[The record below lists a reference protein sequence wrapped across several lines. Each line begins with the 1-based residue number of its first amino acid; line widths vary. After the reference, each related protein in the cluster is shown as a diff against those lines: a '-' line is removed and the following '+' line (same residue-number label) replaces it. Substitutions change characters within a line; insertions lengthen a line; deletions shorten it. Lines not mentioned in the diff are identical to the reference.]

1 MKGFL
6 FFTSIGFL
14 IGLCLFGGEMEQF
27 EPHVIN
33 TKYDQETMEY
43 FREITLKSEFN
54 DKIKRQPIKYKSDVK
69 IYLQG
74 FTDKFIEDEVN
85 RILQDLNAIIDPIEL
100 YTVNKKSDA
109 NMVVF
114 LGDLQSFL
122 TLNTDLIDSPQLNT
136 CDGYFKLRTR
146 GDEILSSRIF
156 INLKKQE
163 GSLDLQDCLREEISQ
178 SLGAINDSY
187 LYPTSTFYQGEN
199 YVTEYSELD
208 VNVLKLL
215 YNGK

>member
-1 MKGFL
+1 M

-14 IGLCLFGGEMEQF
+14 IGLWLFGAEMKEF
-27 EPHVIN
+27 EPHVMN
-33 TKYDQETMEY
+33 TNYNQETMEY
-43 FREITLKSEFN
+43 FREITLKNELN
-54 DKIKRQPIKYKSDVK
+54 NKIKRHPIKYKSDVK

-74 FTDKFIEDEVN
+74 HTDKFIEDEVTE
-85 RILQDLNAIIDPIEL
+85 ILQDLNMIIDPIEL
-100 YTVNKKSDA
+100 YKADKKSDA

-122 TLNTDLIDSPQLNT
+122 ILNPDLIDSPQLNT

-156 INLKKQE
+156 INLDNQE
-163 GSLDLQDCLREEISQ
+163 NKLDLQDCLFEEIVQ
-178 SLGAINDSY
+178 SLGAVNDSY
-187 LYPTSTFYQGEN
+187 RYPSSIFYQGSN
-199 YVTEYSELD
+199 YVTELSEMD
-208 VNVLKLL
+208 VNVIKIL

>member
-1 MKGFL
+1 
-6 FFTSIGFL
+6 
-14 IGLCLFGGEMEQF
+14 
-27 EPHVIN
+27 
-33 TKYDQETMEY
+33 
-43 FREITLKSEFN
+43 
-54 DKIKRQPIKYKSDVK
+54 
-69 IYLQG
+69 
-74 FTDKFIEDEVN
+74 
-85 RILQDLNAIIDPIEL
+85 
-100 YTVNKKSDA
+100 
-109 NMVVF
+109 MVVF

-122 TLNTDLIDSPQLNT
+122 TLNPDLIDSPQLNT
-136 CDGYFKLRTR
+136 CDGYFKLRTC

-199 YVTEYSELD
+199 YVTEYSEMD
-208 VNVLKLL
+208 VNVIKIL

>member
-1 MKGFL
+1 MKGFV

-14 IGLCLFGGEMEQF
+14 IGLWLFGAEMKEF
-27 EPHVIN
+27 EPHVMN
-33 TKYDQETMEY
+33 TNYNQETMEY
-43 FREITLKSEFN
+43 FREITLKNELN
-54 DKIKRQPIKYKSDVK
+54 NKIKRHPIKYKSDVK

-74 FTDKFIEDEVN
+74 HTDKFIEDEVTE
-85 RILQDLNAIIDPIEL
+85 ILQDLNMIIDPIEL
-100 YTVNKKSDA
+100 YKADKKSDA

-122 TLNTDLIDSPQLNT
+122 ILNPDLIDSPQLNT

-156 INLKKQE
+156 INLDNQE
-163 GSLDLQDCLREEISQ
+163 NKLDLQDCLFEEIVQ
-178 SLGAINDSY
+178 SLGAVNDSY
-187 LYPTSTFYQGEN
+187 RYPSSIFYQGSN
-199 YVTEYSELD
+199 YVTELSEMD
-208 VNVLKLL
+208 VNVIKIL

>member
-1 MKGFL
+1 M

-14 IGLCLFGGEMEQF
+14 IGLWLFGAEMKEF
-27 EPHVIN
+27 EPHVMN
-33 TKYDQETMEY
+33 TNYNQETMEY
-43 FREITLKSEFN
+43 FREITLKNELN
-54 DKIKRQPIKYKSDVK
+54 NKIKRHPIKYKSDVK

-74 FTDKFIEDEVN
+74 HTDKFIEDEVTE
-85 RILQDLNAIIDPIEL
+85 ILQDLNLIIDPIEL
-100 YTVNKKSDA
+100 YKADKKSDA

-122 TLNTDLIDSPQLNT
+122 ILNPDLIDSPQLNT

-156 INLKKQE
+156 INLDNQE
-163 GSLDLQDCLREEISQ
+163 NKLDLQDCLFEEIVQ
-178 SLGAINDSY
+178 SLGAVNDSY
-187 LYPTSTFYQGEN
+187 RYPSSIFYQGSN
-199 YVTEYSELD
+199 HVTELSEMD
-208 VNVLKLL
+208 VNVIKIL

>member
-1 MKGFL
+1 MKGFV

-14 IGLCLFGGEMEQF
+14 IGLWLFGAEMKEF
-27 EPHVIN
+27 EPHVMN
-33 TKYDQETMEY
+33 TNYNQETMEY
-43 FREITLKSEFN
+43 FREITLKNELN
-54 DKIKRQPIKYKSDVK
+54 NKIKRHPIKYKSDVK

-74 FTDKFIEDEVN
+74 HTDKFIEDEVTE
-85 RILQDLNAIIDPIEL
+85 ILQDLNMIIDPIEL
-100 YTVNKKSDA
+100 YKADKKSDA

-122 TLNTDLIDSPQLNT
+122 ILYPDLIDSPQLNT

-156 INLKKQE
+156 INLDNQE
-163 GSLDLQDCLREEISQ
+163 NKLDLQDCLFEEIVQ
-178 SLGAINDSY
+178 SLGAVNDSY
-187 LYPTSTFYQGEN
+187 RYPSSIFYQGSN
-199 YVTEYSELD
+199 YVTELSEMD
-208 VNVLKLL
+208 VNVIKIL

>member
-1 MKGFL
+1 MKGFV

-14 IGLCLFGGEMEQF
+14 IGLWLFGAEMKEF
-27 EPHVIN
+27 EPHVMN
-33 TKYDQETMEY
+33 TNYNQETMEY
-43 FREITLKSEFN
+43 FREITLKNELN
-54 DKIKRQPIKYKSDVK
+54 NKIKRHPIKYKSDVK

-74 FTDKFIEDEVN
+74 HTDKFIEDEVTE
-85 RILQDLNAIIDPIEL
+85 ILQDLNMIIDPIEL
-100 YTVNKKSDA
+100 YKADKKSDA

-156 INLKKQE
+156 INLDNQE
-163 GSLDLQDCLREEISQ
+163 NKLDLQDCLFEEIVQ
-178 SLGAINDSY
+178 SLGAVNDSY
-187 LYPTSTFYQGEN
+187 RYPSSIFYQGSN
-199 YVTEYSELD
+199 YVTELSEMD
-208 VNVLKLL
+208 VNVIKIL

>member
-14 IGLCLFGGEMEQF
+14 IGLWLFGAEMKQF

-33 TKYDQETMEY
+33 TKYDKKTMEY
-43 FREITLKSEFN
+43 FREITLKNELN
-54 DKIKRQPIKYKSDVK
+54 DKVKLRPITFKKDVK
-69 IYLQG
+69 VFLEGKYD
-74 FTDKFIEDEVN
+74 TFIEDEVAK
-85 RILQDLNAIIDPIEL
+85 ILNDLNQIIDPIEL
-100 YTVNKKSDA
+100 YKVDKKSDA

-114 LGDLQSFL
+114 IGDLQSFL
-122 TLNTDLIDSPQLNT
+122 IINPDLIDSPQLNT

-156 INLKKQE
+156 INLDNQE
-163 GSLDLQDCLREEISQ
+163 SKLDLQDCLFEEIVQ
-178 SLGAINDSY
+178 SLGAVNDSMR
-187 LYPTSTFYQGEN
+187 YPSSIFYQGTN
-199 YVTEYSELD
+199 YVTELNEMD
-208 VNVLKLL
+208 VNVIKIL